1 LAALC
6 IIMRHPVWVDSVI
19 VNTITA
25 YPPVTKQI
33 SYLGEISFVC
43 RIFRMS
49 LLGRKTLCLIAGA
62 SRGIGRAIS
71 LAIGSCLAEDSD
83 IILMSR
89 DKSALENV
97 KREILRKSPG
107 VFVYICQCD
116 LSKPSQETFLDCLRP
131 LMNLRP
137 NNHYDVSM
145 VIHNAASIGPIDR
158 PALKLMNSEELTN
171 YFDLNLTSTILL
183 NNAFF
188 QLCEKD
194 FSTERVCVNITSGA
208 AYHAIKSLHLYSAA
222 KAARDA
228 FFRVLATEE
237 PGIRVLSFNPG
248 PVVTDMQVEIYSRT
262 FDSDI
267 KMWSRDG
274 MQNQT
279 FQTCDYVANK
289 LMEYLRENTFQSA
302 SVGRKVV
309 LAWDRTRDHLRV
321 KQM

>member
-1 LAALC
+1 MFCFLLIYC
-6 IIMRHPVWVDSVI
+6 F
-19 VNTITA
+19 T
-25 YPPVTKQI
+25 YEK
-33 SYLGEISFVC
+33 
-43 RIFRMS
+43 MS
-49 LLGRKTLCLIAGA
+49 LLGKKTLCLIAGA

-89 DKSALENV
+89 DN
-97 KREILRKSPG
+97 
-107 VFVYICQCD
+107 
-116 LSKPSQETFLDCLRP
+116 KPSQETFMDCLRP

-289 LMEYLRENTFQSA
+289 LMEYLRENTFQSGLFYDA
-302 SVGRKVV
+302 KDQTVAFSYIPK
-309 LAWDRTRDHLRV
+309 
-321 KQM
+321 ME